1 MRLAIIGA
9 SDEAIHTIE
18 CAKELGIETVALD
31 GNPEAAGLEAADIP
45 IVVDITDEDATI
57 DVLKKL
63 GTDWVQTVP
72 IGRYLT
78 TTGAVND
85 ALGLPGITKDMAS
98 LCTDKYAFHKALSSE
113 GLRNCRCALVRGGAI
128 ERIYAAEDNSS
139 SNDKEDDQVSLLAA
153 NGFEYPVIMKPRYGS
168 GSRGIMIANDTQELT
183 DILTD
188 MEDVDEDYIIEERLD
203 GDEYGVDAV
212 VAGGEF
218 HLVLVRYK
226 INTPLPNRQAV
237 AYISVIPTE
246 AVYERIANYM
256 SDVVNE
262 MGLDECLLHADI
274 LDTDKGIF
282 AIEVS
287 ARPSGHN
294 LHNLFTPLATG
305 VDMAREYMKYRI
317 GAKYS
322 FNPGYTR
329 LLMIHYFDMEGMVKA
344 VPSRAEAEKVISD
357 YDAKLIDWNCN
368 INPGDTLESVTTGHS
383 LMYRGYYI
391 VELSDRNALASVAE
405 AVQASFSIE

>member
-45 IVVDITDEDATI
+45 IVVDITDEQATI
-57 DVLKKL
+57 DLLREL

-85 ALGLPGITKDMAS
+85 ALGIPGITKEMAV

-113 GLRNCRCALVRGGAI
+113 GLRNCRCALVRGGEI
-128 ERIYAAEDNSS
+128 EHISDI
-139 SNDKEDDQVSLLAA
+139 NDIMS
-153 NGFEYPVIMKPRYGS
+153 YPVILKPRYGS
-168 GSRGIMIANDTQELT
+168 GSRGIMIANDVAELSV
-183 DILTD
+183 ILED
-188 MEDVDEDYIIEERLD
+188 MEDVDEDYIIEECLS
-203 GDEYGVDAV
+203 GEEYGVDAV
-212 VAGGEF
+212 VIKGKL
-218 HLVLVRYK
+218 HIVLIRYK

-237 AYISVIPTE
+237 AYISVMPTE
-246 AVYERIANYM
+246 GIYGQISDYM
-256 SDVVNE
+256 SDVVNA
-262 MGLDECLLHADI
+262 MGLDECLMHADI
-274 LDTDKGIF
+274 LDTDRGIF

-294 LHNLFTPLATG
+294 LHNLFTPFTTG

-322 FNPGYTR
+322 FDPSYTR
-329 LLMIHYFDMEGMVKA
+329 LLMIHYFDMEGTVKT
-344 VPSRAEAEKVISD
+344 VPNRAEAEKVISD

-391 VELSDRNALASVAE
+391 VELSDRNSLASVSE
-405 AVQASFSIE
+405 AVRASFSIE